1 MGMVAEC
8 LRRSVVVYGNHQV
21 AWVAN
26 DGAQAVVCC
35 KQDCPD
41 LILMDLHMP
50 VMDGVEATRRIMQD
64 SPCPILIVTSSVAE
78 NAAMVFDAM
87 GAGAVDAV
95 DTPLGACS
103 SNTPQVRELLEKV
116 RLIGQLSGAAAAP
129 TKSIRRSAEKHF
141 PLVILGASSGGPQ
154 ALTSIVA
161 KLPADF
167 PAAIVV
173 VQHVDA
179 KFAPE
184 LANWLGLQAQMNVA
198 MVRPGEMP
206 RAGEILVAATD
217 DHLTLTP
224 GGKLAYCVEP
234 AQATY
239 KPSVDV
245 FFDAVLAQWNGPV
258 AAVLLSGMG
267 RDGAEAMTRLRKQGA
282 LTIAQDEA
290 SCAVFGMPRA
300 AIELGAA
307 CHVMAPDGIAEMLV
321 SWAYGQRAT
330 VSASLPA
337 VAVAVP
343 APLPSA
349 GYEPA
354 AVYEPAAPP
363 PVSLPEELAAEGQRI
378 RVLLVDDQLMVHEGF
393 RRMVRDVDDFDLD
406 FCSDPNAALAT
417 AQGFH
422 PTVILQDLVMP
433 GMDGLMLLSFLR
445 SNPET
450 QQIPVIVLSTKEDP
464 KIKSEAFALGAS
476 DYLVKFPDRIELLA
490 RIRAHARSYLAQQQR
505 DYALQQLR
513 ALKVD
518 LERKNAE
525 LEALS
530 CSDGLTGV
538 LNRRGFDDF
547 LNKEWL
553 RAVREHRHLGLLLID
568 LDHFKD
574 YNDHYGHQA
583 GDECL
588 RRVASALGAGL
599 KRASDL
605 LARYGGEEFAIIL
618 PDTDVDGCAAIAD
631 GLRRLVAE
639 LNLRHEY
646 SSAAAHVTV
655 SIGASSLTPTP
666 GDSVHELIRHA
677 DQALYRAKAAGRNG
691 YSVFYPQ

>member
-1 MGMVAEC
+1 MRIGIVNDMVMVAEC
-8 LRRSVVVYGNHQV
+8 LRRSVVAYGNHEV
-21 AWVAN
+21 AWVAS
-26 DGAQAVVCC
+26 DGAQAVACC
-35 KQDCPD
+35 KQDRPD

-50 VMDGVEATRRIMQD
+50 VLDGVEATRRIMQE

-103 SNTPQVRELLEKV
+103 SDTPQVRELLDKV
-116 RLIGQLSGAAAAP
+116 RLIGQLSGTAFAP
-129 TKSIRRSAEKHF
+129 KSVNRSADEQF

-154 ALTSIVA
+154 ALASIVA
-161 KLPADF
+161 KLPASF
-167 PAAIVV
+167 PAAVVV

-184 LANWLGLQAQMNVA
+184 LANWLGLQAQMNVT

-217 DHLTLTP
+217 DHLTLTA
-224 GGKLAYCVEP
+224 GGRLAYCVQP

-245 FFDAVLAQWNGPV
+245 FFDAVLAHWNGPV

-267 RDGAEAMTRLRKQGA
+267 RDGAEAMTRLRKRGA
-282 LTIAQDEA
+282 LTLAQDEA

-307 CHVMAPDGIAEMLV
+307 CHVASPEGIAEIVV
-321 SWAYGQRAT
+321 SWVYGQRRAIPVPPT
-330 VSASLPA
+330 VETLAPTSLT
-337 VAVAVP
+337 
-343 APLPSA
+343 SC
-349 GYEPA
+349 EPA
-354 AVYEPAAPP
+354 ASSSN
-363 PVSLPEELAAEGQRI
+363 SLPGELAAENHHI

-393 RRMVRDVDDFDLD
+393 RRMVRDVDDFDLH

-417 AQGFH
+417 AQRLH

-433 GMDGLMLLSFLR
+433 GMDGLMLLSLLR
-445 SNPET
+445 SNPAT
-450 QQIPVIVLSTKEDP
+450 HQIPVIVLSTKEDP
-464 KIKSEAFALGAS
+464 KIKSEAFAIGAS

-513 ALKVD
+513 ALKVN

-538 LNRRGFDDF
+538 LNRRGFDNF

-574 YNDHYGHQA
+574 YNDHYGHQD

-599 KRASDL
+599 KRASDS

-631 GLRRLVAE
+631 GLRHLVAE

-646 SSAAAHVTV
+646 SSVASHVTV
-655 SIGASSLTPTP
+655 SIGAASLMPTP

-677 DQALYRAKAAGRNG
+677 DLALYRAKAAGRNG